1 MFQPLTLRLMAAA
14 EDAAANPDAPQR
26 ECYRQ
31 AEIQIKVRRG
41 GNCRARQGILHHK
54 VCERRAAGCAVDV
67 RCQRAFRLVQL
78 GYPRG

>member
-1 MFQPLTLRLMAAA
+1 MCTVCTVVSVWVPRRYVKTFPPSAMFQPLTLRLMAAA

-54 VCERRAAGCAVDV
+54 VCER
-67 RCQRAFRLVQL
+67 
-78 GYPRG
+78 